1 MIKMPTSAPSTRI
14 LLAARRPGKKSKNV
28 ALLKEKIPDYDP
40 NIPEPTN
47 RAELLKYWINLSL
60 DDKTANK
67 MLWITEGGAK
77 VARMT
82 DDVTCPVLDRPERY
96 EYVPQVLCKEGILG
110 FRAYWEIKYS
120 GWVVAGVTHEGA
132 GRRGSDGPCGLGENE
147 QSWGLGW
154 GGSHYQV
161 WFNGIFNEIW
171 DIPQFSTIG
180 VYLDHPAGVVNFYAV
195 EDEEG
200 QGGKGRREVRL
211 LRQIKSSFKG
221 RMMPG
226 FWVGQK
232 SSCMLNMK
240 E

>member
-1 MIKMPTSAPSTRI
+1 MPTSTPSTRI
-14 LLAARRPGKKSKNV
+14 LRTACRPEKIGKKTKNV
-28 ALLKEKIPDYDP
+28 AALQDKIPDYDP
-40 NIPEPTN
+40 NIPEPTC
-47 RAELLKYWINLSL
+47 RDELLKYWIKLSF

-67 MLWITEGGAK
+67 MLWITDGGSK
-77 VARMT
+77 VSRMT

-96 EYVPQVLCKEGILG
+96 EHTPQVLCKEGILG
-110 FRAYWEIKYS
+110 FRAYWEMNYS

-132 GRRGSDGPCGLGENE
+132 GRRGHDGPCGLGENE

-161 WFNGIFNEIW
+161 WFDGINKEIW
-171 DIPQFSTIG
+171 DVPQYSTISM
-180 VYLDHPAGVVNFYAV
+180 YLDQPAGVVNFYAV
-195 EDEEG
+195 EEAEG
-200 QGGKGRREVRL
+200 GEGRREVRL
-211 LRQIKSSFKG
+211 LWRIKSSFKG

-232 SSCMLNMK
+232 SSCTLTLK